1 MRSGLKKYYKAAINQ
16 FLVNHYHSCYE
27 LRVSKTRTMAFLPF
41 CTFLTT
47 LSHEKHCL
55 GCAKMETFL
64 STVELKRKGFSRSVD
79 ITLLQTDSRITTVKK
94 YLSKYIQTDTRLYH

>member
-1 MRSGLKKYYKAAINQ
+1 MMRSGLKKYYKAAINQ

-64 STVELKRKGFSRSVD
+64 LTSELKKKDAPGRS
-79 ITLLQTDSRITTVKK
+79 ISHYYLQIAELLQ
-94 YLSKYIQTDTRLYH
+94 

>member
-1 MRSGLKKYYKAAINQ
+1 MMRSGLKKYYKAAINQ

-64 STVELKRKGFSRSVD
+64 LTPPGAARGRF
-79 ITLLQTDSRITTVKK
+79 TTPCA
-94 YLSKYIQTDTRLYH
+94 SKDEKILHIERP